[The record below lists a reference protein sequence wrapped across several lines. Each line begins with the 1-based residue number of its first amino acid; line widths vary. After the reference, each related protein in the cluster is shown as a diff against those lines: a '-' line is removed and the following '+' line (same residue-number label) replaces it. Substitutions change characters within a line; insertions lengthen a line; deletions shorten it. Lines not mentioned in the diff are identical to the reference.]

1 MGSEEGSFGVSFME
15 RLFGFIVLVSAIIL
29 TYYTVTSSA
38 ALGIYTSF
46 FTFLCIIVLIVGIVL
61 LTARIE

>member
-1 MGSEEGSFGVSFME
+1 
-15 RLFGFIVLVSAIIL
+15 LVSAIIL